1 MKDLT
6 ETQKIRYSRNILVP
20 EIGMIGQ
27 QKLLKSRVLVVGAGG
42 LGSPALF
49 YLACAG
55 VGAIGIVDGDRVELS
70 NLQRQILHTSE
81 DLGKFKTHS
90 AQNKLQRLNPDVCI
104 EPHNEP
110 FTEKNGHQLVKG
122 YDFVIEATDNFE
134 AKFLVNDICIR
145 AKVPFCHAG
154 ILGMFGQVM
163 TIVPGQGPCYRCVFG
178 NIPEPDQ
185 VSSTDQVGVLGVVP
199 GTVGTLQAAE
209 AVKFLTGSGK
219 LLLGRL
225 LTFDALNL
233 VFREIELPPP
243 CCDVC
248 RAAKLMNSQKVKIE
262 TAT

>member
-20 EIGMIGQ
+20 EIGMTGQ
-27 QKLLKSRVLVVGAGG
+27 QRLLKGRVLVVGAGG

-55 VGAIGIVDGDRVELS
+55 VGTIGIVDGDRVELS

-81 DLGKFKTHS
+81 DLDKFKTHS
-90 AQNKLQRLNPDVCI
+90 AQDKLKRLNPDI
-104 EPHNEP
+104 SIKPYSEP
-110 FTEKNGHQLVKG
+110 FTEKNGHELVKG

-145 AKVPFCHAG
+145 TKVPFCHAG

-178 NIPEPDQ
+178 DIPESGQ
-185 VSSTDQVGVLGVVP
+185 VSSTDQVGVLGVVS
-199 GTVGTLQAAE
+199 GTLGSIQAAE
-209 AVKFLTGSGK
+209 AVKFLIGSGK

-233 VFREIELPPP
+233 IFREIELPPP
-243 CCDVC
+243 CCDIC
-248 RAAKLMNSQKVKIE
+248 RVAKLIQ
-262 TAT
+262 

>member
-6 ETQKIRYSRNILVP
+6 PTQKIRYSRNILVP
-20 EIGMIGQ
+20 EIGMTGQ
-27 QKLLKSRVLVVGAGG
+27 QKLLKGRVLVVGAGG

-49 YLACAG
+49 YLTCAG
-55 VGAIGIVDGDRVELS
+55 VGTIGIVDGDRVELS

-81 DLGKFKTHS
+81 DLNEFKTHS
-90 AQNKLQRLNPDVCI
+90 AKDKLHRLNPDVCI
-104 EPHNEP
+104 EPYSEP
-110 FTEKNGHQLVKG
+110 FTAKNGRELVKE

-134 AKFLVNDICIR
+134 AKFLVNDICIQ

-163 TIVPGQGPCYRCVFG
+163 TVVPGQGPCYRCVFG

-199 GTVGTLQAAE
+199 GTLGSIQAAE

-219 LLLGRL
+219 LLIGRL
-225 LTFDALNL
+225 VTFDALNL
-233 VFREIELPPP
+233 IFREIELPPP

-248 RAAKLMNSQKVKIE
+248 RAAKLMDS
-262 TAT
+262 